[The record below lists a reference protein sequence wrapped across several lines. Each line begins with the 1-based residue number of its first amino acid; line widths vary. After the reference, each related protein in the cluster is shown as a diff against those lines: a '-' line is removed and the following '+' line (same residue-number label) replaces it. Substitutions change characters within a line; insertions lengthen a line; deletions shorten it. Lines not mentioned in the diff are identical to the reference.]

1 MENCSIISTTVGN
14 LKITVNGGNVT
25 GIAYTEEKV
34 LAGNDPLLKETERQ
48 LEEYFAGRRKTFDL
62 PLDLKGT
69 AFQKK
74 VWQALLEIPYGET
87 RSYSQIAEAAGNAK
101 AVRAAGMANHV
112 NPIVIAVPC
121 HRVIGKNGK
130 LRGYGGGLEK
140 KQFLLELE
148 TNTEE
153 V

>member
-1 MENCSIISTTVGN
+1 MENCSIISTPVGN
-14 LKITVNGGNVT
+14 LKITVNGRNVT

-48 LEEYFAGRRKTFDL
+48 LEEYFVGRRKTFDL

-121 HRVIGKNGK
+121 HRVIGKNGE